1 MSGPKSSLI
10 RFHLGVIGLSF
21 LALIVACGDD
31 ESTAPPTCIAPDQ
44 EITTYYW
51 EDGEWVRH
59 AAWDASFLRS
69 DVKIWLNV
77 GNWIVG
83 YSAFWVRF
91 DNVYAY
97 GDLYLNE
104 GRVDDF
110 NDGAIGPIWV
120 GSGGSCVT
128 GRGADACEAGG
139 VLTIVI
145 EEGPDELSGEFRTAE
160 LASEDFVAHGEFD
173 VQVDFT
179 LNPEFHE
186 TTETRAMLAVID
198 ANRRF
203 AELSIRNGRY
213 DSREVG
219 PSYNYGIRST
229 LTDHLVGKLRITRT
243 TCPS

>member
-1 MSGPKSSLI
+1 MRTAPI
-10 RFHLGVIGLSF
+10 VAALSA
-21 LALIVACGDD
+21 LALFVACGGE
-31 ESTAPPTCIAPDQ
+31 ESTSPPTCVAPDQ

-69 DVKIWLNV
+69 DVKIWLDV
-77 GNWIVG
+77 ANWIVG
-83 YSAFWVRF
+83 YSAFWAKI
-91 DNVYAY
+91 DNIYAY

-110 NDGAIGPIWV
+110 NDGVIAPIWE
-120 GSGGSCVT
+120 GSGANCVM
-128 GRGADACEAGG
+128 GRGAEACEAAG
-139 VLTIVI
+139 VLTVVI
-145 EEGPDELSGEFRTAE
+145 EEGPDEVSGEFR
-160 LASEDFVAHGEFD
+160 LAGLTSEGFVAHGEFD

-186 TTETRAMLAVID
+186 TTETRVMLTMID

-203 AELSIRNGRY
+203 AELSVRNGRY

-219 PSYNYGIRST
+219 PSYNYGKRST
-229 LTDHLVGKLRITRT
+229 PTDHLVGKLRITRT
-243 TCPS
+243 TCPSP